1 MVGRK
6 VLVLGVGGVGG
17 WWWLVVLV
25 VVIVEM
31 AICGGGD
38 ACIGLVAM
46 MWVVVRVEMVMW
58 SGRRLVGRERR
69 GGDVCG
75 R

>member
-1 MVGRK
+1 M
-6 VLVLGVGGVGG
+6 
-17 WWWLVVLV
+17 VLV

-38 ACIGLVAM
+38 ASSGLVAM
-46 MWVVVRVEMVMW
+46 IWVVVRGEMVMW
-58 SGRRLVGRERR
+58 SGGRLVGRERR